1 MKDLI
6 GKFLL
11 LFFIILIF
19 LKISWSFFYNYR
31 CEPCGKSFKLSHHLK
46 THQNTS
52 LHRSVMLIGSKES

>member
-19 LKISWSFFYNYR
+19 LKISWTFFIIADVSLVVKVLNY
-31 CEPCGKSFKLSHHLK
+31 
-46 THQNTS
+46 
-52 LHRSVMLIGSKES
+52 LII